1 MENKARAQ
9 PNIKKEGSGS
19 WEKLEDAAECI
30 FLSERE
36 FMERRDRTEDA

>member
-1 MENKARAQ
+1 M
-9 PNIKKEGSGS
+9 KKEGSIS

-36 FMERRDRTEDA
+36 FMERRDRTEDT